1 MFFAAAAAVALT
13 FTDVALEAGLRFTLD
28 NSATPEKH
36 MIETMA
42 GGLAAF
48 DYDGDGLTDLYFTN
62 GAPVVSMDKTAPRY
76 WNRLFRNEGS
86 WKFRDVTEAA
96 GVKGAGYSMGAAVAD
111 YDNDGRPD
119 LFVAGVYRNTLYRN
133 LGGGRFE
140 DVTARAGIASDQW
153 SVTAG
158 WFDYDND
165 GLLDLWVVNYSNWS
179 ARNPRFCGDPARSL
193 RVYCHP
199 KYFEPVANQLYRNRG
214 NGVFE
219 NVTAR
224 SGVGLVKGRGMGIA
238 FNDYDGDGRVDV
250 FVTNDSLPNALYRN
264 TAAGKFEETALVA
277 GVALLDSGKPVA
289 SMGAEWRDYDNDGR
303 ADLAITAL
311 AGETFPLF
319 HAEAGGLFR
328 DATYSSRLAAL
339 VAKKSG
345 WGVNWA
351 DFDNDGFRDLFTA
364 NSHVNDII
372 EKFEA
377 HSYQEPNS
385 VFRNL
390 GNGTFE
396 EQSVSFAGSARAHRG
411 SVVADFD
418 NDGRLDIAVSA
429 LGAPAELWRNTTQ
442 TTGSWMRV
450 VLEGRRSNR
459 DGIGARL
466 QTGRQTDWMQSA
478 SSYSSSAHTGV
489 HFAAT
494 GTVTVVWPSGVRQQV
509 SGVKPNAV
517 LRVVEPTGAAAG
529 AGGH

>member
-1 MFFAAAAAVALT
+1 MFLAAAAAVALT
-13 FTDVALEAGLRFTLD
+13 FTDVAADAGLRFTLE

-48 DYDGDGLTDLYFTN
+48 DYDADGLTDLFFTN
-62 GAPVVSMDKTAPRY
+62 GAAIPSMDKSAPRF
-76 WNRLFRNEGS
+76 WNRLFRNEGA
-86 WKFRDVTEAA
+86 WKFRDVTESA
-96 GVKGAGYSMGAAVAD
+96 GVKGAGYSMGVAVAD

-119 LFVAGVYRNTLYRN
+119 LFVAGVYRNILYRN

-140 DVTARAGIASDQW
+140 DVTSKSGIASDVW

-179 ARNPRFCGDPARSL
+179 ARNPRFCGDPARGL

-199 KYFEPVANQLYRNRG
+199 KYFEPVSNQLYRNRG

-219 NVTAR
+219 NVTTR
-224 SGVGLVKGRGMGIA
+224 TGLASVKGRGMGIA
-238 FNDYDGDGRVDV
+238 FNDYDGDRRPDV

-264 TAAGKFEETALVA
+264 TAAGKFEEVALLT
-277 GVALLDSGKPVA
+277 GVAMLDSGKPVA
-289 SMGAEWRDYDNDGR
+289 SMGADWRDYDNDGR
-303 ADLAITAL
+303 ADLVITAL

-319 HAEAGGLFR
+319 HAEAGGVFR
-328 DATYSSRLAAL
+328 DVTYASKLAAL

-377 HSYQEPNS
+377 AHTYREPNS

-390 GNGTFE
+390 GNGLFAD
-396 EQSVSFAGSARAHRG
+396 QSTSFASAARAHRG
-411 SVVADFD
+411 SVIADFD

-429 LGAPAELWRNTTQ
+429 IGAPAGLWRNTTLN
-442 TTGSWMRV
+442 TGPWLRV
-450 VLEGRRSNR
+450 VLEGKRSNR
-459 DGIGARL
+459 DGIGARI
-466 QTGRQTDWMQSA
+466 QVGRQTDWMQTA

-494 GTVTVVWPSGVRQQV
+494 TSTVVIQWPSGATQQLT
-509 SGVKPNAV
+509 GVKPNAV
-517 LRVVEPTGAAAG
+517 LRVTEPAG
-529 AGGH
+529 N